1 MKYMLK
7 FSAKLL
13 SAKGMLAEKYFPPG
27 SGRYGRL
34 ATIVEKMDGFASL
47 KPERWFGIWAMVL
60 AGANVSAHVEDRW
73 LYWDWSSLSYVLL
86 VILAFAT
93 YWDKRFPVFKQNI
106 DSVKS
111 GLWMFLMGFILF
123 LLGTIPKG
131 FNVDVLVFGLPYFIF
146 FLVGHMTY
154 SIPIQVK
161 DDGEN
166 HSPTKGEMAPM
177 LAIIIV
183 LTSLSVVAGV
193 IHDDPMISTIAAVYS
208 PFPIVALIF
217 PAAVRHLQRC
227 RIYVVF
233 IPAMFLAV
241 RFPWFLILTVLL
253 FWMLRHYHYFRHGEV
268 KPSFK
273 VDLPTVHSD

>member
-1 MKYMLK
+1 MLK

-227 RIYVVF
+227 RMYVVF

>member
-1 MKYMLK
+1 MLK

-227 RIYVVF
+227 RMYVVF
-233 IPAMFLAV
+233 IPALFLAV

-273 VDLPTVHSD
+273 VDLPTGHSD

>member
-1 MKYMLK
+1 
-7 FSAKLL
+7 
-13 SAKGMLAEKYFPPG
+13 MLAEKYFPQG

-86 VILAFAT
+86 VIFAFAA
-93 YWDKRFPVFKQNI
+93 YWDKRFPVFSQKI

-131 FNVDVLVFGLPYFIF
+131 FNADVMAFGLPYFIF

-161 DDGEN
+161 DNGEN

-177 LAIIIV
+177 LAIIIL

-227 RIYVVF
+227 RMYVVF

-253 FWMLRHYHYFRHGEV
+253 FWLLRHYHYFRHGEV
-268 KPSFK
+268 RPSFK
-273 VDLPTVHSD
+273 VDLPTGYSD

>member
-1 MKYMLK
+1 MLK

>member
-1 MKYMLK
+1 MKYMPK

-34 ATIVEKMDGFASL
+34 ATIAEKMDGFASL

-73 LYWDWSSLSYVLL
+73 FYWDWSSLSYVLL

-93 YWDKRFPVFKQNI
+93 YWDKRFPIFSQKI

-131 FNVDVLVFGLPYFIF
+131 FNADTLVFGLPYFIF

-161 DDGEN
+161 DDGKN

-217 PAAVRHLQRC
+217 SSGGETFTTVPHVC
-227 RIYVVF
+227 GFYSGYVSGRT
-233 IPAMFLAV
+233 IPLVSYTNCFV
-241 RFPWFLILTVLL
+241 ILDVKALSL
-253 FWMLRHYHYFRHGEV
+253 FSSWRGEAI
-268 KPSFK
+268 F
-273 VDLPTVHSD
+273 

>member
-1 MKYMLK
+1 MLK

-166 HSPTKGEMAPM
+166 HSPTKGEMAPI
-177 LAIIIV
+177 LAIIIA
-183 LTSLSVVAGV
+183 LTCLSVVAGV

-227 RIYVVF
+227 RMYVVF

-273 VDLPTVHSD
+273 VDLPTGHSD

>member
-1 MKYMLK
+1 MLK

-273 VDLPTVHSD
+273 VGLPTVHSD

>member
-1 MKYMLK
+1 MLK

-106 DSVKS
+106 DSLKS

-273 VDLPTVHSD
+273 VDLPTGHSD